1 MSPLPFTFVERG
13 KIWALL
19 MYASIFAG
27 GGVMGSLAPCFLLM
41 MEDLRTD
48 PLGMGLL
55 ASAPL
60 LGLSL
65 LGLSLMLWWRR
76 LVTREGFGRMVALL
90 MAGTAFSGLS
100 SPLKNFWILAT
111 TRLLLG
117 TCSMGLVL
125 LLLVLSLERFLER
138 LNLMLTLGIV
148 SLLLGVLSS
157 SFFGSLLTQL
167 LGGWEK
173 VPLLFGLLAG
183 GSLLLWLLS
192 EPFLTPPPAAALP
205 DGGTPERSLGSI
217 LRNPSLLPSSLML
230 YTLLAYLGAFSFIF
244 VALPGSWELALT
256 SKEMTFSPPF
266 YVAAVAH
273 SLLVALAA
281 PLFLLL
287 ARRERRAV
295 MCLGSGLL
303 SPLFGLLA
311 FNLPFSGGWMILTL
325 EAIALALLQL
335 SVLLPLWI
343 LLLQELPGVGL
354 ENFVPSLGGILLL
367 AGFLGFLATCA
378 VGWALSLSWS
388 TFKTVLNLLV
398 LSWGVSAPA
407 GYLLGR
413 AEE

>member
-1 MSPLPFTFVERG
+1 MERG

-27 GGVMGSLAPCFLLM
+27 GGVMGSLAPSFLLM
-41 MEDLRTD
+41 MEDLKTD

-76 LVTREGFGRMVALL
+76 LVTKEGFGRTVALL
-90 MAGTAFSGLS
+90 MVGIALSGLS
-100 SPLKNFWILAT
+100 SPLKNFWVLGI
-111 TRLLLG
+111 TRVLLG

-138 LNLMLTLGIV
+138 LNLMLTMGII
-148 SLLLGVLSS
+148 SLLLGVLVS

-183 GSLLLWLLS
+183 GSLLLWLFS

-217 LRNPSLLPSSLML
+217 LRNLSLLPSSLML

-256 SKEMTFSPPF
+256 SKDMTFSPPF

-287 ARRERRAV
+287 ARRERRATI
-295 MCLGSGLL
+295 CLGSGLL

-311 FNLPFSGGWMILTL
+311 FNLPFSDGWMALTL
-325 EAIALALLQL
+325 ETIALALLQL
-335 SVLLPLWI
+335 SVLLPVWI
-343 LLLQELPGVGL
+343 LLLQELPGVSL
-354 ENFVPSLGGILLL
+354 ETFVPSLGGILLL
-367 AGFLGFLATCA
+367 AGAMGALATCA

-388 TFKTVLNLLV
+388 SFKIVLNLLV
-398 LSWGVSAPA
+398 LSWGVSALA
-407 GYLLGR
+407 GYLLSR
-413 AEE
+413 TEE

>member
-1 MSPLPFTFVERG
+1 MERG

-19 MYASIFAG
+19 IYASIFAG
-27 GGVMGSLAPCFLLM
+27 GGVMGSLAPSFLLM

-60 LGLSL
+60 LGLCL

-90 MAGTAFSGLS
+90 MAGTALSGLS
-100 SPLKNFWILAT
+100 PPLKNFWILAT
-111 TRLLLG
+111 ARVLLG

-125 LLLVLSLERFLER
+125 LLLVLSLERFLEK

-173 VPLLFGLLAG
+173 VPLMFGLLAG

-192 EPFLTPPPAAALP
+192 EPFLTPPPTVALP
-205 DGGTPERSLGSI
+205 DGGTPERGLGSV

-256 SKEMTFSPPF
+256 SQEMTFSPPF
-266 YVAAVAH
+266 YAAAVAH

-281 PLFLLL
+281 PLFLFL
-287 ARRERRAV
+287 ARVRGRRAPL
-295 MCLGSGLL
+295 CLGSGLL

-311 FNLPFSGGWMILTL
+311 FNLPFSGGWMVLIL

-367 AGFLGFLATCA
+367 AGALGFLATCA

-388 TFKTVLNLLV
+388 AFKIVLNLLI

-407 GYLLGR
+407 GYLLSR
-413 AEE
+413 REE